1 MKQLLHYVSICLL
14 ATLFFSACEKV
25 NLEEDGQA
33 ATDEANLI
41 LHLVTPKPTF
51 SAQSTLEKNNSTST
65 ELINIAKVC
74 SRIDCAL
81 FKGSKKMKRI
91 TQTTTEKHFGQL
103 AMSVSEGKY
112 TVVIIAHNGEGAA
125 TISSPQKIK
134 FPHNKVTDTYS
145 FCGEV
150 TVEEKTEKTLTLLQT
165 VAVVSLHITEK
176 LPVEATQIELKYTG
190 GSSTLD
196 AKNGVGCVKSRQ
208 TETREITDKMHTS
221 PSQIKIYTFPRT
233 DQSVLMLTA
242 TVLNKADHIMT
253 TKEFTDI
260 EVQTGSTSILT
271 SRLFPDFIDADAP
284 PFTLL

>member
-1 MKQLLHYVSICLL
+1 M
-14 ATLFFSACEKV
+14 
-25 NLEEDGQA
+25 
-33 ATDEANLI
+33 
-41 LHLVTPKPTF
+41 
-51 SAQSTLEKNNSTST
+51 
-65 ELINIAKVC
+65 
-74 SRIDCAL
+74 
-81 FKGSKKMKRI
+81 
-91 TQTTTEKHFGQL
+91 
-103 AMSVSEGKY
+103 
-112 TVVIIAHNGEGAA
+112 
-125 TISSPQKIK
+125 
-134 FPHNKVTDTYS
+134 
-145 FCGEV
+145 
-150 TVEEKTEKTLTLLQT
+150 EEKTEKTLTLLQT
-165 VAVVSLHITEK
+165 VAIVSLHITEK
-176 LPVEATQIELKYTG
+176 LPVEAAQIELKYTG

-260 EVQTGSTSILT
+260 EVHTGKTSILT